1 MTAIPGSSAAT
12 GIHWPTAQAT
22 SIQNVVFLMS
32 EANGTQHQGLFIESG
47 SAGFMTDLIFYGGL
61 YGANVGNQQYTMR
74 NMTFYNCVTAI
85 NLLFDWGWTFKSINI
100 YNCSTGVDMTSGGPT
115 AQNVG
120 SMTFFDS
127 SMTNTAVGIKTSHDT
142 TSQPPTAGSLILENV
157 QLSNVPIAV
166 QGPNGVALAGTTGTA
181 TIAGWGE
188 GHEYVPNGPIN
199 FEGSFAP
206 PQRPGSLLQG
216 NQYYQRS
223 KPQYQ
228 TTPVSQF
235 LSARSAGATGNGVT
249 DDTRALQNVIYQAAG
264 QGKIVFVDAGTYK
277 VTSTINIPL
286 GSKIVG
292 EAYPV
297 IMSSG
302 AYFAS
307 MNNAQP
313 VIQVGYSG
321 QNGYIEWSDMIIR
334 FAVFLTHL
342 LQDSNPTPAHKALN
356 PAPHSSNTTSPP
368 SGLPPVYGTC
378 TPASVASLAPSCK
391 SHNAPRRP
399 PSPRPRRPSIVS
411 ASQLSCPCTS
421 RGRRR
426 ICIWRTTGFGQRTTI
441 SMTRMTR
448 RLRCIVAEGCMWRV
462 RRGRFGCMHFLS

>member
-1 MTAIPGSSAAT
+1 MTAIPGSSSAT

-47 SAGFMTDLIFYGGL
+47 SAGFMNDLTFYGGL

-74 NMTFYNCVTAI
+74 SMTFYNSVTAI

-127 SMTNTAVGIKTSHDT
+127 SMTNTGVGIKTSHDA
-142 TSQPPTAGSLILENV
+142 TSQPPTGASLILENV
-157 QLSNVPIAV
+157 QLNNVPIAV
-166 QGPNGVALAGTTGTA
+166 QGPNGVALAGTTGTT

-199 FEGSFAP
+199 FESSFAP

-216 NQYYQRS
+216 REYYERS

-228 TTPVSQF
+228 TSPLSQF

-249 DDTRALQNVIYQAAG
+249 DDTRALQTVILQAAA

-277 VTSTINIPL
+277 VTRTIKIPP

-302 AYFAS
+302 NYFAN
-307 MNNAQP
+307 MKNPQP
-313 VIQVGYSG
+313 VIQVGVNG

-334 FAVFLTHL
+334 YTHKQTRL
-342 LQDSNPTPAHKALN
+342 LKDAKLA
-356 PAPHSSNTTSPP
+356 PAPKEPKPARRSSSTTSPP
-368 SGLPPVYGTC
+368 PAPHPGSGTC
-378 TPASVASLAPSCK
+378 IPESAASQDPSFK
-391 SHNAPRRP
+391 SHNAPRP
-399 PSPRPRRPSIVS
+399 QP
-411 ASQLSCPCTS
+411 
-421 RGRRR
+421 
-426 ICIWRTTGFGQRTTI
+426 
-441 SMTRMTR
+441 
-448 RLRCIVAEGCMWRV
+448 
-462 RRGRFGCMHFLS
+462 